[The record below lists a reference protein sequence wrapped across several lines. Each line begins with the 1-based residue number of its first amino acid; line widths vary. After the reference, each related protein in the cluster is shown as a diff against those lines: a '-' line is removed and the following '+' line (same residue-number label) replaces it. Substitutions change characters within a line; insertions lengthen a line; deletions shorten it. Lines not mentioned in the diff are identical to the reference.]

1 MGTFILSFFI
11 IPGAIVIILSI
22 YKDNMSY
29 EKQKSFTEGY
39 NKAKKD

>member
-11 IPGAIVIILSI
+11 IPLIIVLLISL
-22 YKDNMSY
+22 YKDNMNY
-29 EKQKSFTEGY
+29 EKNKSFIDGY